1 MNINFNPKDSN
12 TFVSACLDRTIKV
25 WSLGSA
31 VANFTLEGH
40 EKGVNWV
47 EYYHGGEKPYL
58 VSAADD
64 KLVKIWDYQNKT
76 CVQTLE
82 GHTQNAAFACFHPEL
97 PIIISGS
104 EDGTVKIWHSNTYR
118 LENTLNYGLERA
130 WTVAYQKGNNNVAF
144 GYDEGAVCIKV
155 CDSSEEVHFSTK
167 RLRNVS

>member
-12 TFVSACLDRTIKV
+12 TFASACLDRTIKV

-104 EDGTVKIWHSNTYR
+104 EDGTIKIWHSNTYR

-130 WTVAYQKGNNNVAF
+130 WTIAYQKGNNNVAF
-144 GYDEGAVCIKV
+144 GYDEGAVCVKV
-155 CDSSEEVHFSTK
+155 EYYFK
-167 RLRNVS
+167 FLYMLYF